1 MIRFRSTEDERRYQV
16 LKAETFRRITASGL
30 SDEVASQIMRNLGKV
45 EMMLFIE
52 GLRQGLAMAAIARE
66 ADAAAAAA
74 DPMQPVP
81 QAMPEANNFKA
92 YQLHAIVYG
101 SSDTPLRSVEKEWM
115 KRLGLDE
122 GHLAGSWL
130 DDKPMRFAPMTVA
143 EAMGEA
149 KQESPVYKIQSNVA
163 PMPIRDMAIAAKAE
177 EPEED
182 PLAALMAKLTEPKAD
197 PQPDDDR
204 PESPDFLDNVRDHIS
219 ASMTGGWKPASW
231 SELILTLHQKMGVD
245 AAFLD
250 LQLSTDVGRAVL
262 DQCGLMGIAPGMA
275 IMFSD
280 IVPKSDESA

>member
-1 MIRFRSTEDERRYQV
+1 MIRFRSTEDERRYQM

-66 ADAAAAAA
+66 SDAAAAAA
-74 DPMQPVP
+74 DPMQPTP
-81 QAMPEANNFKA
+81 QAMPETNTFKA
-92 YQLHAIVYG
+92 YQLHAMVYG

-115 KRLGLDE
+115 KKLGLDE
-122 GHLAGSWL
+122 GHLGGSWL

-149 KQESPVYKIQSNVA
+149 KQESPVYKIQSSNA
-163 PMPIRDMAIAAKAE
+163 PMPIREVANVTSA
-177 EPEED
+177 PVQEED

-204 PESPDFLDNVRDHIS
+204 PESPDFLDNVRSHIS
-219 ASMTGGWKPASW
+219 AAVTGGWKPASW
-231 SELILTLHQKMGVD
+231 PELIITLHQKMGVD

-262 DQCGLMGIAPGMA
+262 DQCGLMGIAPGMG